1 MCTASTATILLADL
15 VLDGKG
21 ILEFAIIALG
31 PAMGAGRGVDK
42 LGSDADAVAGAAN
55 AALQHDVARAKFGRD
70 LPHIDGLTLVPEAR
84 VAGDDEQFGE
94 PRQLCDDVLGDA
106 LAEVFLIRVAR
117 RLTRRAASMAARLS
131 LSRMT
136 TPTARRKL
144 LNKPANWSK
153 ATKCCSS
160 AQWAC
165 ADRADHRGDGP
176 VDCPQSAPLSIT
188 SR

>member
-70 LPHIDGLTLVPEAR
+70 CR
-84 VAGDDEQFGE
+84 
-94 PRQLCDDVLGDA
+94 
-106 LAEVFLIRVAR
+106 
-117 RLTRRAASMAARLS
+117 
-131 LSRMT
+131 
-136 TPTARRKL
+136 
-144 LNKPANWSK
+144 
-153 ATKCCSS
+153 
-160 AQWAC
+160 
-165 ADRADHRGDGP
+165 
-176 VDCPQSAPLSIT
+176 T
-188 SR
+188 STD